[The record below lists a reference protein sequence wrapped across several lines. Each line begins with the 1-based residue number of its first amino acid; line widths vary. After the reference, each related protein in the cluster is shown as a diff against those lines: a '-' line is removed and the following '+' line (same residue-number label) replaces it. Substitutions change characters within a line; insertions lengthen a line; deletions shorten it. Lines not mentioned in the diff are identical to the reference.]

1 MGVSSNKKKLD
12 ADLEHIEVQ
21 AEEAERQRALDAE
34 TIRLNLSGQD
44 GEKIVIKARLSGSLK
59 EFKEKTAVEVG
70 LTKECGQHLE
80 THLSGYELKPDTK
93 IIRDFTELCEDS
105 EIDLQGME
113 KAKTAMAM
121 KVDVFSCRMSEL
133 ELVAGYAPERLTMA
147 DSSGKTPLHEAAYH
161 SQEAAIRFLLSAGA
175 NVNATMNNGRTPLS
189 CTTGLPRNDRGRQL
203 LIAAGGTV
211 TEGY

>member
-113 KAKTAMAM
+113 KAKEAMKQAAM
-121 KVDVFSCRMSEL
+121 KVDVFSAAIKGKMAEL
-133 ELVAGYAPERLTMA
+133 ELVAEYAPERINKV
-147 DSSGKTPLHEAAYH
+147 SSDGWTPLHFAAFDK
-161 SQEAAIRFLLSAGA
+161 QEAAVSFLLSAGA
-175 NVNATMNNGRTPLS
+175 NVNQTDNSGKTPLA
-189 CTTGLPRNDRGRQL
+189 R
-203 LIAAGGTV
+203 AK
-211 TEGY
+211 